1 MIPAGLDRMEP
12 GPILGVLL
20 SAIDV
25 SRLSGWQR
33 VVVLRAHHKMASH
46 YQAQVYEDM
55 ALVADSM
62 TEIDDDPQVASEAA
76 AAEVRAA
83 LRLTRR
89 SADIELALALV
100 LTRRLP
106 KVWEALAAGCIDLR
120 RARTIVEGTSHL
132 SDRVAGEVV
141 DQIIEPATRLTTGQ
155 LAALLRRVC
164 IEADSQQAAVRYRQ
178 AVSDR
183 RVVVEATVEGTANL
197 VGLDLPPDRVAAIM
211 ARMSELARR
220 LNTAGETRSIDQL
233 RADVLLDLLEGNG
246 HQAVPG
252 RGMVDIHVDLDT
264 LAGMSQAPG
273 ELAGF
278 GPVIAD
284 IARQVADQQH
294 HTQWRWTATD
304 PDTGLPV
311 HHGTTRR
318 RPTPGQRRQVETRN
332 PTCVFP
338 GCRIPA
344 SQCDLDHRI
353 PWSQGGP
360 TSNDN
365 LAPLCRHGHRI
376 RHQTGWKH
384 QPLPGGDHQW
394 TSPLGHTY
402 TTSGK
407 PP

>member
-1 MIPAGLDRMEP
+1 MEP

-106 KVWEALAAGCIDLR
+106 KVWEALAAGDIDLR

-132 SDRVAGEVV
+132 CDRVAGEVV
-141 DQIIEPATRLTTGQ
+141 DRIIEPATRLTTGQ

-164 IEADSQQAAVRYRQ
+164 VEADPQQAAVRYRH

-183 RVVVEATVEGTANL
+183 RVVVEATVG
-197 VGLDLPPDRVAAIM
+197 
-211 ARMSELARR
+211 
-220 LNTAGETRSIDQL
+220 
-233 RADVLLDLLEGNG
+233 
-246 HQAVPG
+246 
-252 RGMVDIHVDLDT
+252 
-264 LAGMSQAPG
+264 
-273 ELAGF
+273 
-278 GPVIAD
+278 
-284 IARQVADQQH
+284 
-294 HTQWRWTATD
+294 
-304 PDTGLPV
+304 
-311 HHGTTRR
+311 
-318 RPTPGQRRQVETRN
+318 
-332 PTCVFP
+332 
-338 GCRIPA
+338 GC
-344 SQCDLDHRI
+344 
-353 PWSQGGP
+353 
-360 TSNDN
+360 
-365 LAPLCRHGHRI
+365 
-376 RHQTGWKH
+376 
-384 QPLPGGDHQW
+384 
-394 TSPLGHTY
+394 
-402 TTSGK
+402 
-407 PP
+407 